1 MIKASLLSRALLV
14 VIVFFTLVVV
24 PAVPIN
30 SQMMKVNIIFAAY
43 AAVTTTTLTDNI
55 SNATSSTNDTNI
67 SSEATTTT
75 TTITKPS
82 LSTVLTKPPPSLEK
96 EHEEIHKILDTIVE
110 SSGNTAAVAKQVRT
124 LMQPH
129 FEKERT
135 IIYSCSWSTTSL
147 C

>member
-43 AAVTTTTLTDNI
+43 AAVTTTILTDNI

-75 TTITKPS
+75 TITKPS
-82 LSTVLTKPPPSLEK
+82 PSLEK

-135 IIYSCSWSTTSL
+135 II
-147 C
+147 

>member
-1 MIKASLLSRALLV
+1 MIKASLLSRTLLV

-67 SSEATTTT
+67 SSEATTT

>member
-14 VIVFFTLVVV
+14 V
-24 PAVPIN
+24 
-30 SQMMKVNIIFAAY
+30 
-43 AAVTTTTLTDNI
+43 
-55 SNATSSTNDTNI
+55 TSSTNDTNI
-67 SSEATTTT
+67 SSEATT

>member
-43 AAVTTTTLTDNI
+43 AAGTTTTITDNI
-55 SNATSSTNDTNI
+55 SNATSATNDTNI
-67 SSEATTTT
+67 LSEATT

>member
-14 VIVFFTLVVV
+14 VTVFFTLVVV

-30 SQMMKVNIIFAAY
+30 SQMMKVKFIFAAY

-67 SSEATTTT
+67 SSEAT

>member
-67 SSEATTTT
+67 SSEATTT

>member
-75 TTITKPS
+75 TITKPS

-135 IIYSCSWSTTSL
+135 IIYSCSWSTISL

>member
-43 AAVTTTTLTDNI
+43 AAVTTTILTDNI

-67 SSEATTTT
+67 SSEATTT

>member
-14 VIVFFTLVVV
+14 GIVFFTLVVV

-67 SSEATTTT
+67 SSEATTT

>member
-14 VIVFFTLVVV
+14 VTVFFTLVVV

-67 SSEATTTT
+67 SSEATTT